1 MRSSPTELF
10 AQAIQQ
16 ACFGQS
22 IAIYQLLK
30 GGINQ
35 GVSNPTQISNINW
48 YRAGIE
54 HCIHSYSKAD
64 LEAVQTLWRHAQSSK
79 ADLIILDEM
88 GLAIELGYIAIEE
101 AIKFKAV
108 SLSSV
113 VLVGVE

>member
-1 MRSSPTELF
+1 MRSFPTELF

-35 GVSNPTQISNINW
+35 GVNNPTPISNIKW
-48 YRAGIE
+48 YRVGIE
-54 HCIHSYSKAD
+54 HCIHSYSEAD
-64 LEAVQTLWRHAQSSK
+64 LEAVRTLWEHAKSSQS
-79 ADLIILDEM
+79 DLIILDEM